1 MSFGT
6 IFFIGAFLGAIIG
19 VVAILWDNADGEVLW
34 LGDLVHSKV
43 VTVGLGIFAL
53 LTLGWAFGL
62 YGGDI
67 VLTALIALITWAV
80 AAYITSAVLP
90 GV

>member
-6 IFFIGAFLGAIIG
+6 LFFIALVLGAIIG
-19 VVAILWDNADGEVLW
+19 VVALLWDNADGKVHW
-34 LGDLVHSKV
+34 FGDIVHSKV
-43 VTVGLGIFAL
+43 VTVGLGVFAL
-53 LTLGWAFGL
+53 ITLGWAFGL

-80 AAYITSAVLP
+80 AAYITSVVLP